1 MNTESPPADMS
12 FLEHVEE
19 LRWRIIK
26 SLLAVAIGATITYLF
41 VNQIID
47 LLIAPTRKLD
57 TGMDLQVLKVQG
69 MFMVKWGLAFLGGVV
84 LAIPVL
90 TYQIWKFVAPG
101 LYENERS
108 YAMPLVIFTFVSFI
122 SGIVFAYMVLIPF
135 SLNFFASMGY
145 GDIANNISI
154 NYYFS
159 FMAWLL
165 IGTGIIFELPV
176 LTFLLAVIGLVTA
189 AGMRKYR
196 RHAVIIIMV
205 LSAFITPPDPVSLF
219 VMTAPLIILYEISI
233 GVAWISN
240 RRHDRKLAGDSVSTS
255 E

>member
-135 SLNFFASMGY
+135 SLNFFRFHGLRGY
-145 GDIANNISI
+145 RQQ
-154 NYYFS
+154 YFHQ
-159 FMAWLL
+159 LL
-165 IGTGIIFELPV
+165 
-176 LTFLLAVIGLVTA
+176 FL
-189 AGMRKYR
+189 
-196 RHAVIIIMV
+196 
-205 LSAFITPPDPVSLF
+205 VSW
-219 VMTAPLIILYEISI
+219 PGY
-233 GVAWISN
+233 
-240 RRHDRKLAGDSVSTS
+240 
-255 E
+255 

>member
-1 MNTESPPADMS
+1 
-12 FLEHVEE
+12 
-19 LRWRIIK
+19 
-26 SLLAVAIGATITYLF
+26 
-41 VNQIID
+41 
-47 LLIAPTRKLD
+47 
-57 TGMDLQVLKVQG
+57 
-69 MFMVKWGLAFLGGVV
+69 
-84 LAIPVL
+84 
-90 TYQIWKFVAPG
+90 
-101 LYENERS
+101 
-108 YAMPLVIFTFVSFI
+108 
-122 SGIVFAYMVLIPF
+122 
-135 SLNFFASMGY
+135 
-145 GDIANNISI
+145 
-154 NYYFS
+154 
-159 FMAWLL
+159 MAWLL

-233 GVAWISN
+233 GVAWIAN